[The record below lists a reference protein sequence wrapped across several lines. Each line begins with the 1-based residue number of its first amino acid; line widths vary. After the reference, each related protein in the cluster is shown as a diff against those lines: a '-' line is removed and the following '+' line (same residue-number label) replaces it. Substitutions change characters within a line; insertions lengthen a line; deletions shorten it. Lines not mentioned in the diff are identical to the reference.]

1 MKKILALSCAV
12 VFLFGFTGYDWG
24 DSSTATP
31 KQEAKKPAP
40 PPPTAPNADAMTALN
55 NLLGSGTPAERQA
68 KLDTLVRL
76 SQILPSAAP
85 QGVVATNASGK
96 NTVAANSLQPT
107 AQGTTT
113 STKKSS
119 RRW

>member
-1 MKKILALSCAV
+1 MRKILALSCAV
-12 VFLFGFTGYDWG
+12 VLLFGFTGYDWG
-24 DSSTATP
+24 NSGES
-31 KQEAKKPAP
+31 KKEVQKPAA

-76 SQILPSAAP
+76 SQIMPVVAP
-85 QGVVATNASGK
+85 QGIVATTPPSKKASVTEPVK
-96 NTVAANSLQPT
+96 QAYQETT
-107 AQGTTT
+107 A

>member
-1 MKKILALSCAV
+1 MKKFLALSCAV

-24 DSSTATP
+24 NSSEK
-31 KQEAKKPAP
+31 KQEVKQPAP

-55 NLLGSGTPAERQA
+55 SLLGSGTPAERQA

-76 SQILPSAAP
+76 SQILPVVAP
-85 QGVVATNASGK
+85 QGVTATNAPAQ
-96 NTVAANSLQPT
+96 NVVATQQP
-107 AQGTTT
+107 AQETKS